1 MSERLF
7 ISGAGTVT
15 WAGCGLPALGEA
27 LGGLHPF
34 VSEELGDGLCARVGR
49 VGRLKDDDSA
59 VHYERWGQL
68 DTYSRYGFSAARGAL
83 QDAGIVAESAGRA
96 EMGIVIGTAFGCM
109 EENQRFDRF
118 SVVDGVVKASPLA
131 FKGTVDNA
139 PAGWIAV
146 GWKLRGPNATL
157 VSGDGAALEALWTAQ
172 GLLEDGRAPALL
184 VGGVERFVDLHLLLR
199 ERDPERQAEVL
210 SEGAGMLV
218 IEREDSLARRG
229 KSKASVHAELLGVE
243 RVRGSLAAARA
254 EALERF
260 GLSADDIGFESL
272 ATPSGDKALLGEFHG
287 AWGAIALCA
296 ALVRRDHSGG
306 GWSGRAHALVHA
318 FGEHDEHF
326 FVVLKDP
333 SFEEAG

>member
-1 MSERLF
+1 MTERLF
-7 ISGAGTVT
+7 ISGAGVVT
-15 WAGCGLPALGEA
+15 WAGCGLPALAEA
-27 LGGLHPF
+27 LEGSHPF
-34 VSEELGDGLCARVGR
+34 VSEELGEGLRADVGR
-49 VGRLKDDDSA
+49 VGRLKDPSCA
-59 VHYERWGQL
+59 AHYERWGQL

-83 QDAGIVAESAGRA
+83 HDAGIVEESAGRA
-96 EMGIVIGTAFGCM
+96 AMGIVIGTAYGCM

-118 SVVDGVVKASPLA
+118 AVVDGVVKASPLA

-172 GLLEDGRAPALL
+172 GLLEGGRAPALL

-199 ERDPERQAEVL
+199 ERDPQRQGAVL

-218 IEREDSLARRG
+218 VEREDSLASRG
-229 KSKASVHAELLGVE
+229 RSTDSVRAELLGVE
-243 RVRGSLAAARA
+243 RVRGPLDAART
-254 EALERF
+254 EALARF
-260 GLSADDIGFESL
+260 GLDTNDIGFESL
-272 ATPSGDKALLGEFHG
+272 ATPQGDKAVLGEFHG
-287 AWGAIALCA
+287 AWGAVALCA
-296 ALVRRDHSGG
+296 ALVRLDESGG
-306 GWSGRAHALVHA
+306 GWSGRPHALVHA

-333 SFEEAG
+333 SVKEAG

>member
-1 MSERLF
+1 MTERLF
-7 ISGAGTVT
+7 ISGAGAVT
-15 WAGCGLPALGEA
+15 WAGCGLPALAE
-27 LGGLHPF
+27 GLAGDHPF
-34 VSEELGDGLCARVGR
+34 VSEELGEGLVASVGR
-49 VGRLKDDDSA
+49 VGRLKDPESA
-59 VHYERWGQL
+59 AHYERWGQL

-83 QDAGIVAESAGRA
+83 ADAGVAEESPGRA
-96 EMGIVIGTAFGCM
+96 AMGIVIGTAYGCM

-172 GLLEDGRAPALL
+172 GLLEGGRAPALL

-199 ERDPERQAEVL
+199 ERDPDRQGAVL

-218 IEREDSLARRG
+218 VEREESLLARGRSPSG
-229 KSKASVHAELLGVE
+229 TRAELLGVE
-243 RVRGSLAAARA
+243 RVRGELDAARA
-254 EALERF
+254 EALSRF
-260 GLSADDIGFESL
+260 GLVAEDIGFESL
-272 ATPSGDKALLGEFHG
+272 ATPSGDKSILGEFHG

-296 ALVRRDHSGG
+296 ALVRLDNTGAA
-306 GWSGRAHALVHA
+306 WSGRPHALVHA
-318 FGEHDEHF
+318 FGEHNEHF
-326 FVVLKDP
+326 FVVLRDP
-333 SFEEAG
+333 RFNSQ

>member
-1 MSERLF
+1 MRERLF
-7 ISGAGTVT
+7 ISGAGSVT
-15 WAGCGLPALGEA
+15 WAGCGLPALAEA
-27 LGGLHPF
+27 LDGGHPF
-34 VSEELGDGLCARVGR
+34 VSEELGEGLSAEVGR
-49 VGRLKDDDSA
+49 VGRLKDPDSA
-59 VHYERWGQL
+59 AHYERWGQL
-68 DTYSRYGFSAARGAL
+68 DTYSRYGFSAARAAL
-83 QDAGIVAESAGRA
+83 QDAGIVEESAGRA
-96 EMGIVIGTAFGCM
+96 EMGIVIGTAYGCM

-199 ERDPERQAEVL
+199 ERDPERQGAVL

-218 IEREDSLARRG
+218 VEREDSLACRG
-229 KSKASVHAELLGVE
+229 RGPASARAELLGVE
-243 RVRGSLAAARA
+243 RVRGSLAEARA
-254 EALERF
+254 EALSRF
-260 GLSADDIGFESL
+260 GLNEDDIGFESL
-272 ATPSGDKALLGEFHG
+272 ATPEGDKRLLGEFHG

-296 ALVRRDHSGG
+296 ALVRRDDSGG

-333 SFEEAG
+333 RFEEAG

>member
-1 MSERLF
+1 MSARLF
-7 ISGAGTVT
+7 ISGAGSVT
-15 WAGCGLPALGEA
+15 WAGCGLSALSEA
-27 LGGLHPF
+27 LRGDHAF
-34 VSEELGDGLCARVGR
+34 VTEELGEGLSVQVGR
-49 VGRLKDDDSA
+49 VGRLADPDSA
-59 VHYERWGQL
+59 AAYERWGQL
-68 DTYSRYGFSAARGAL
+68 DSYSRYGFSAARGAL
-83 QDAGIVAESAGRA
+83 QDAGIAEETVGRA
-96 EMGIVIGTAFGCM
+96 EMGIVLGTAFGCM

-172 GLLEDGRAPALL
+172 GLLEGDRAPALL

-199 ERDPERQAEVL
+199 ERDPSKQGALL
-210 SEGAGMLV
+210 SEGAGVLV
-218 IEREDSLARRG
+218 VEREDSLRRRG
-229 KSKASVHAELLGVE
+229 RTPTSARAELLGVE
-243 RVRGSLAAARA
+243 RIRGSLESART
-254 EALERF
+254 EALKRF
-260 GLSADDIGFESL
+260 ALSEDEIGFESL
-272 ATPSGDKALLGEFHG
+272 ATPDGDKSVLGEFHG

-296 ALVRRDHSGG
+296 ALVRRDGSGK
-306 GWSGRAHALVHA
+306 GWSGRAHALIHA

-333 SFEEAG
+333 RFEEAG